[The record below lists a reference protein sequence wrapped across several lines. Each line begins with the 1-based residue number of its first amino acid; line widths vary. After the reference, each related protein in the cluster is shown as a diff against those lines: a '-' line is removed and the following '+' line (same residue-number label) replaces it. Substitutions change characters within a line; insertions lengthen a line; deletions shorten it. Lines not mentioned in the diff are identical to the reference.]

1 MRTLLLS
8 AIVAAMVT
16 VAACGDDDDSG
27 GDQSASQI
35 GSLSENATYAYIDD
49 GGAGLYDYLAIS
61 VTDQCTKNQVNSAF
75 QGGPNITG
83 WRQIKDIE
91 LTGND
96 ATATVIVIVD
106 GEDEDQPWTFA
117 REGDSW
123 RITSLPGLEECTE

>member
-1 MRTLLLS
+1 MRTLLQT
-8 AIVAAMVT
+8 ATIAAMLT
-16 VAACGDDDDSG
+16 LAACSGDDDDG
-27 GDQSASQI
+27 GDQSAAQI

-49 GGAGLYDYLAIS
+49 GGAGLYDYLATS
-61 VTDQCTKNQVNSAF
+61 VTDQCSKDQVNDTF
-75 QGGPNITG
+75 QDGPNVTG

-106 GEDEDQPWTFA
+106 GEDENQPWTFA

-123 RITSLPGLEECTE
+123 RISSLPGLEACTE